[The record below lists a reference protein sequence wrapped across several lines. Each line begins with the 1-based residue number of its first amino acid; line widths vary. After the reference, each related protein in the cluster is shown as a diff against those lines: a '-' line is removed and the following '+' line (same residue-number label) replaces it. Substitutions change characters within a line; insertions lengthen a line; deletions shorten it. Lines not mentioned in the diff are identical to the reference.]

1 VSAHKWSMKES
12 LKMDDE
18 QFILWQAL
26 LEDRTGM
33 QISAQRKSFLETSLA
48 IRMREV
54 GLQDYDAYYEKLMS
68 GLTGEV
74 EWATLVDR
82 LTVQETSFFRHTSSF
97 ELVHDYCDAR
107 LKEGASSLD
116 VWCVGC
122 STGEEPYSLGM
133 MLNGL
138 IEQHQGKYWGITAT
152 DISLPALSKA
162 RQGIY
167 SKRKLDL
174 MSDEYK
180 SRYFATLPGSSLS
193 ESRKVQV
200 NRELKDR
207 ICFAQVNVLELESA
221 PMAEMDVIFCQNL
234 LIYFRRWRKRD
245 IVTHLAERLAP
256 GGLMVLGI
264 GEVLDWSHPDME
276 RVPYDNTLAFVRR
289 NG

>member
-1 VSAHKWSMKES
+1 MSAHKWSMKES

-33 QISAQRKSFLETSLA
+33 QISAHRKSFLETSLA

-97 ELVHDYCDAR
+97 ELVHDYCDTR

-180 SRYFATLPGSSLS
+180 SRYFTTLPGSSLS

-245 IVTHLAERLAP
+245 IVTHLAERLVP

>member
-1 VSAHKWSMKES
+1 MPVPAHKWSMKES

-97 ELVHDYCDAR
+97 ELVHNYCDTR
-107 LKEGASSLD
+107 LKDGATSVD
-116 VWCVGC
+116 VWSVGC
-122 STGEEPYSLGM
+122 STGEEPYSLAM

-138 IEQHQGKYWGITAT
+138 TEEYPGKYWGITAT

-180 SRYFATLPGSSLS
+180 ARYFSDVP

-221 PMAEMDVIFCQNL
+221 PMAGLDVIFCQNL

-276 RVPYDNTLAFVRR
+276 RVPYENTLAFARR

>member
-1 VSAHKWSMKES
+1 MSAHKWSMKEP

-97 ELVHDYCDAR
+97 ELVHDYCDTR

-116 VWCVGC
+116 LWCVGC

-138 IEQHQGKYWGITAT
+138 VEQHQGKYWGITAT

-180 SRYFATLPGSSLS
+180 SRYFTTLPGSSLS

-200 NRELKDR
+200 SRELKDR

-221 PMAEMDVIFCQNL
+221 PMAGMDVIFCQKSSDL
-234 LIYFRRWRKRD
+234 F
-245 IVTHLAERLAP
+245 
-256 GGLMVLGI
+256 
-264 GEVLDWSHPDME
+264 S
-276 RVPYDNTLAFVRR
+276 TLA
-289 NG
+289 

>member
-1 VSAHKWSMKES
+1 MSAHKWSMKES

-33 QISAQRKSFLETSLA
+33 QISAHRKSFLETSLA

-54 GLQDYDAYYEKLMS
+54 GLQDYDTYYEKLMS

-97 ELVHDYCDAR
+97 ELVHDYCDTR

-116 VWCVGC
+116 LWCVGC

>member
-1 VSAHKWSMKES
+1 MSAHKWSMKES

-97 ELVHDYCDAR
+97 ELVHDYCDTR
-107 LKEGASSLD
+107 LKDGASSLD

-138 IEQHQGKYWGITAT
+138 VEQHQGKYWGITAT

-174 MSDEYK
+174 MSEEYK
-180 SRYFATLPGSSLS
+180 SRYFTTLPGSSLS

-276 RVPYDNTLAFVRR
+276 RVPYENTLAFARR